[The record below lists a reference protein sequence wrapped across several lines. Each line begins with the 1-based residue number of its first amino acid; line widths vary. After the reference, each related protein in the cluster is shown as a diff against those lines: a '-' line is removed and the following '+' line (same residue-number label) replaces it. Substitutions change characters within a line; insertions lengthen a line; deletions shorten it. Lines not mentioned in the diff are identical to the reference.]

1 MTKTKTYL
9 LASIVSVLVLAIGVT
24 FAYFTV
30 QIEGTGKAMTVN
42 TANLRVIFEDTNAAI
57 SATNIKPGTAIPSKT
72 FTVESKTDAE
82 YKYDIVIKNLVNTFV
97 TEGYLQ
103 YQIVGS
109 NGGVSQGWTNVPKSA
124 TATDTV
130 LVHSVPL
137 AVNAKHTYIVNFRYL
152 NSDSVDQS
160 ADMGKSFSG
169 SIMITEAKG
178 TWAYTTSSTYVY
190 LNQTMPTGISY
201 PTAAEAR
208 TQWSNRPIYNKHLV
222 ENGIVT
228 ERYVEF
234 IVTESMASANS
245 GMTAGTYAL
254 KGDDTSAYSA
264 NKTVLDTAF
273 GSTRCSEYGS
283 STKTYSCE
291 VSGLSAFAKSSGD
304 VDVYAGAANC
314 RVNAGGY
321 SYCDVHTSGGG
332 GGAN

>member
-30 QIEGTGKAMTVN
+30 QIQGTGKAMTVN

-109 NGGVSQGWTNVPKSA
+109 NGGVSQGWTDVPKSA

-130 LVHSVPL
+130 LVHSVSL
-137 AVNAKHTYIVNFRYL
+137 AVNAKHTYTVNFRYQ
-152 NSDSVDQS
+152 NSESVDQS
-160 ADMGKSFSG
+160 SDMGKSFSG
-169 SIMITEAKG
+169 SIMITEAAG
-178 TWAYTTSSTYVY
+178 TWAYTTSIIDVY
-190 LNQTMPTGISY
+190 LNQAMPTGISY

-208 TQWSNRPIYNKHLV
+208 AQFNNKVFYNKHLV

-234 IVTESMASANS
+234 IVTEVMASANT

-254 KGDDTSAYSA
+254 KGDDTSAYNA
-264 NKTVLDTAF
+264 NKQVLDTAL
-273 GSTRCSEYGS
+273 GSTHCSESGSTTKEYRCS
-283 STKTYSCE
+283 
-291 VSGLSAFAKSSGD
+291 VSGLDAYASSSGG
-304 VDVYAGAANC
+304 VSAAVGGHVYCNVNSGGSSYC
-314 RVNAGGY
+314 NAGG
-321 SYCDVHTSGGG
+321 SSG
-332 GGAN
+332 